1 MAGVE
6 VLDTP
11 MAHEALHAFHKPD
24 VFGFQGDNMDKEV
37 ELRLSMRAYLVLK
50 EEYPM
55 SSLFLQEEAKA
66 NTYIFKTKVQ
76 SFKAPGRFVMGFVH
90 EIEVLGSPEFIEY
103 MEQLVKE
110 KS

>member
-1 MAGVE
+1 MN
-6 VLDTP
+6 
-11 MAHEALHAFHKPD
+11 FYKPD
-24 VFGFQGDNMDKEV
+24 VFGFQGDNMVKQI

-55 SSLFLQEEAKA
+55 STLFIKEKPMRIPISLKPR
-66 NTYIFKTKVQ
+66 YQ

-90 EIEVLGSPEFIEY
+90 EIEVLGSPEFIAY